1 MSSSPKPTKSNV
13 LSTRLVGG
21 VWVCLIASA
30 GFLAAMVLSE
40 PGDVVR
46 ALIGGFTGAAA
57 LDAWRR
63 VMRKSL

>member
-1 MSSSPKPTKSNV
+1 MARVIAAFKQRRVYGAIATV
-13 LSTRLVGG
+13 V
-21 VWVCLIASA
+21 LIASA